1 MTRLDSTDLFTGDK
15 ILKEGKIDFWLWKK
29 LERRICINR
38 MLENAFRALHICEE
52 QSLDQWIKIEQN
64 ALQPDFS
71 LEPGRHTHQK
81 VEEDFV

>member
-15 ILKEGKIDFWLWKK
+15 ILKEGKINFWLWKK
-29 LERRICINR
+29 MEHRICINR

-52 QSLDQWIKIEQN
+52 QFDQLIKIEQN
-64 ALQPDFS
+64 ASQPEFL

-81 VEEDFV
+81 VEENFV